1 VRRSP
6 FFSFCLT
13 ATVLLAI
20 HGTAAAQ
27 EFGDWPKPAPAPKPE
42 GEVTQVKIKGQI
54 KGARG
59 DLVYV
64 VNEEGAQWVVKMPA
78 EPRQI
83 RLVGAAV
90 PAWLQPGML
99 VRFSGQFDQNGKPQ
113 APIKRIEVFTYRPPR
128 EGQTPEKPGV
138 FLESAVSGIG
148 LFQDP
153 NAAAASKIQSFI
165 IIGQL
170 RGLKKGEMMVAAGA
184 VPVRVELAED
194 AEIAVDI
201 ADYRW
206 ARIDDEIELSGW
218 HYPLIKT
225 QVYATN
231 VTIRSANPIGKVDEA
246 AVPPAMPPQPGMVP
260 PKPGAVPPKKAPAED
275 LPF

>member
-1 VRRSP
+1 MSHSLFLRP
-6 FFSFCLT
+6 FLT
-13 ATVLLAI
+13 ATLVLVV
-20 HGTAAAQ
+20 HAAAVAQ

-59 DLVYV
+59 DLLHV

-78 EPRQI
+78 EARQI

-90 PAWLQPGML
+90 LGWLQPGML

-113 APIKRIEVFTYRPPR
+113 APIKRVEVFTYRPPR
-128 EGQTPEKPGV
+128 EGQPPEQPGV
-138 FLESAVSGIG
+138 FPETAVSGIG

-153 NAAAASKIQSFI
+153 NAAAASKVQSFI
-165 IIGQL
+165 VIGQL
-170 RGLKKGEMMVAAGA
+170 RGLAKGEMMVAAGS
-184 VPVRVELAED
+184 VPVRVQLAED

-206 ARIDDEIELSGW
+206 ARVDDEIELSGW

-225 QVYATN
+225 QVYANN
-231 VTIRSANPIGKVDEA
+231 VTIRAANPIGKVDEA
-246 AVPPAMPPQPGMVP
+246 NLPPAMPPQPG
-260 PKPGAVPPKKAPAED
+260 GAVPPKKKTPTED